1 MSKIDERKASLRY
14 VDIYDMLA
22 QVSPLL
28 WVKTPSLRHSVSP
41 LLQLEAKLFRFGGD
55 DVSFFDVNQTTRWT
69 FSVQMQKGVSLEEG
83 STKEIYL
90 KEAIE
95 PA

>member
-1 MSKIDERKASLRY
+1 
-14 VDIYDMLA
+14 
-22 QVSPLL
+22 
-28 WVKTPSLRHSVSP
+28 
-41 LLQLEAKLFRFGGD
+41 LEAKLFRFGGD
-55 DVSFFDVNQTTRWT
+55 DVSFFDVDQTTRWT